1 MSDQGMDCTSIRD
14 TLLAGSA
21 LAGPGVEAHVRDC
34 AACAEL
40 LRNQGRLGRALSGAE
55 APATANPELWKSL
68 EGALAAE
75 TGPRAWFRSRATPVR
90 LLLVVFVATVAVFL
104 GGQPADETVKPVEAM
119 LGWLVGFALAALAC
133 LWVLVAPL
141 GRPRPSPV
149 VHLLL
154 VGAALALPLVYAA
167 FGSSAS
173 RAPGSFAEQA
183 VGCFVYGTILALPFL
198 GVVWLFERSD
208 RPWLTRLVGVGAV
221 GGLVANA
228 ALALHC
234 PNTEV
239 GHLVLGHAMVG
250 ALLAGAGAL
259 FTVARTRASSP

>member
-1 MSDQGMDCTSIRD
+1 MSDQGMDCTAIRD
-14 TLLAGSA
+14 ALLSGSA
-21 LAGPGVEAHVRDC
+21 PAGPGVEAHVADC
-34 AACAEL
+34 APCAEL
-40 LRNQGRLGRALSGAE
+40 LRNQGRLGRAFSGAE
-55 APATANPELWKSL
+55 APKAVNPKLWKSL

-75 TGPRAWFRSRATPVR
+75 TGARAWLRSRATPVR
-90 LLLVVFVATVAVFL
+90 VLVVVFVASVLVFV
-104 GGQPADETVKPVEAM
+104 GGQPADETVEPVEAM
-119 LGWLVGFALAALAC
+119 LWWLFGFAVSAFAC

-141 GRPRPSPV
+141 GRPRPPPATRV
-149 VHLLL
+149 LL
-154 VGAALALPLVYAA
+154 VGAALALPLVYAVG
-167 FGSSAS
+167 GSSS

-208 RPWLTRLVGVGAV
+208 RPWLTRVVGVGAV

-250 ALLAGAGAL
+250 ALLAGMGAL
-259 FTVARTRASSP
+259 WALARTRVSS